1 MLLMIQL
8 FLLVVQ
14 YILGMWI
21 NLFASTINSSLP
33 KPPMGFMTLAM
44 FSVPEIMVHMA
55 IGILIGIFSLMIIA
69 SSLLRGSGFIAGLA
83 VTNGILTILARM
95 SGKFF
100 LFSGMQNNAIS
111 FTMAIGFIG
120 VVSTNAG
127 MLYVSPRDITPTSG
141 ENTEAIRI
149 LRNIY
154 RKGEISKDEYDKIK
168 EEIMR

>member
-1 MLLMIQL
+1 
-8 FLLVVQ
+8 
-14 YILGMWI
+14 
-21 NLFASTINSSLP
+21 
-33 KPPMGFMTLAM
+33 
-44 FSVPEIMVHMA
+44 
-55 IGILIGIFSLMIIA
+55 
-69 SSLLRGSGFIAGLA
+69 